1 MVWKT
6 TFALLISLL
15 SFFAVSAQ
23 KATAYE
29 LNEYLSQAAN
39 NKSSINLKSSQSTS
53 NPLQV
58 LAYDLV
64 STVIIENGEIKV
76 FGEQPPI
83 KAEIFYNSFQAIAT
97 TNTLFNEVELLVIK
111 LDSEDQLNSSLDF
124 SKIMGFNNLKYVY
137 FLCPFNCS
145 KSKIESVTKGLPS
158 EITLLYS
165 ISIPE

>member
-64 STVIIENGEIKV
+64 STVIIENGEIIDIALV
-76 FGEQPPI
+76 DAVI
-83 KAEIFYNSFQAIAT
+83 SSDKAQGAKAIYDYNKIINVKLKKSR
-97 TNTLFNEVELLVIK
+97 LFN
-111 LDSEDQLNSSLDF
+111 
-124 SKIMGFNNLKYVY
+124 MLKQAAV
-137 FLCPFNCS
+137 CA
-145 KSKIESVTKGLPS
+145 T
-158 EITLLYS
+158 
-165 ISIPE
+165 

>member
-1 MVWKT
+1 MVKKT
-6 TFALLISLL
+6 TLALMFSFLN
-15 SFFAVSAQ
+15 FFAVNAQ
-23 KATAYE
+23 KATAFE
-29 LNEYLSQAAN
+29 LNEYLSQTAN
-39 NKSSINLKSSQSTS
+39 NKSSIKLKSNQQTST
-53 NPLQV
+53 PLQV

-64 STVIIENGEIKV
+64 STVIIENGKINV

-83 KAEIFYNSFQAIAT
+83 KAELFYNSFQT
-97 TNTLFNEVELLVIK
+97 LLTSNTLFNNVELLVIK

-145 KSKIESVTKGLPS
+145 KSQIENVAKGLPLG
-158 EITLLYS
+158 ITLLYS